1 MSEYIDETPLT
12 QEEIEEAIRAAKR
25 AKAAKKKQQAA
36 SEPSGKESAED
47 VFNEIDSAVKADSEE
62 DLSPKMKSAKS
73 FKNAFAAAK
82 SKREEDLKKK
92 KAEKQE
98 ETKQETAEN
107 EFSDE
112 LDEDFEEEFA
122 SEFEDAEP
130 AQEKN
135 DDDLSEEKPEEND
148 EENADEN
155 IEDSDFDVDDEDYE
169 EYDEDSDE
177 YEEIFEPDDESAG
190 AFVGKADIADSEDD
204 EQDDEDE
211 DDDDEDAFS
220 TKTKV
225 IIGIIIALLVAL
237 IIGAGIYFYTHKDQG
252 QPEPAVSSAVD
263 ENGVKSIKFPESSIS
278 LRVGESV
285 SLDIII
291 EPESAQDKVLKLK
304 SNDPSIAKV
313 DEQGRVTG
321 VSSGSTTITAT
332 LKSNETV
339 TASLI
344 VNVIDEKQNAINVYN
359 KFVNSI
365 LDGSTDIDSTDSE
378 EAENEEDS
386 ESESDTETDSEETKT
401 VVKSTLTGSIIRDLN
416 SDGDLELALYYKRDN
431 EEDNVRIFYLAEEGK
446 EEETEEEQEPQYD
459 EEGNLI
465 ESDSD
470 TATDTD
476 SDTTPKEKVLTEA
489 DVYSEMYSV
498 CYSTIEQDAT
508 GWDTCFVEV
517 KEDEVAKARV
527 TILSEDYSAP
537 TYVYESEDETIAT
550 VDNQGNIKGIKP
562 GVTFVTVTSPLNS
575 EAIAKIKV
583 KVKDDTDML
592 DEYLANIPKVQ
603 STNDSVI
610 PTITLTGK
618 AIVDIDNDGMSELI
632 LRYNY
637 GGNVETISIV
647 KVENEKCVEYKTYN
661 NLSDLYEY
669 YEDNGSYKNSI
680 LIHYTT
686 GAVNLEYRATV
697 SKKDSKTRT
706 SEQRIFSLEN
716 NGSLSELINFTT
728 TTDVST
734 KTVTSEVVVND
745 NSTVTSSRILDDSDD
760 ETDTTYYDPDDSEE
774 DSESY
779 EDSEE
784 DQNIDN
790 DYGYEETYARLSFED
805 IVKKADQLSGDED
818 DEYEDDYDYDDNN
831 DNDNDND
838 NDDDDEPVTST
849 VTTEIT
855 EETTK
860 YFVNGSPV
868 EQSVYEEF
876 LNTWAARF
884 SVWNAWE
891 SV

>member
-1 MSEYIDETPLT
+1 
-12 QEEIEEAIRAAKR
+12 
-25 AKAAKKKQQAA
+25 
-36 SEPSGKESAED
+36 
-47 VFNEIDSAVKADSEE
+47 
-62 DLSPKMKSAKS
+62 
-73 FKNAFAAAK
+73 
-82 SKREEDLKKK
+82 
-92 KAEKQE
+92 
-98 ETKQETAEN
+98 
-107 EFSDE
+107 
-112 LDEDFEEEFA
+112 
-122 SEFEDAEP
+122 
-130 AQEKN
+130 
-135 DDDLSEEKPEEND
+135 
-148 EENADEN
+148 
-155 IEDSDFDVDDEDYE
+155 
-169 EYDEDSDE
+169 
-177 YEEIFEPDDESAG
+177 
-190 AFVGKADIADSEDD
+190 
-204 EQDDEDE
+204 
-211 DDDDEDAFS
+211 
-220 TKTKV
+220 
-225 IIGIIIALLVAL
+225 
-237 IIGAGIYFYTHKDQG
+237 
-252 QPEPAVSSAVD
+252 
-263 ENGVKSIKFPESSIS
+263 
-278 LRVGESV
+278 
-285 SLDIII
+285 
-291 EPESAQDKVLKLK
+291 VLKLK

-359 KFVNSI
+359 KFINSI

-378 EAENEEDS
+378 EPEEENEDEQNSDS
-386 ESESDTETDSEETKT
+386 DSDTDTEETAA
-401 VVKSTLTGSIIRDLN
+401 VVKSTLSGSIIRDLN
-416 SDGDLELALYYKRDN
+416 SDGDLELALYYQRDN
-431 EEDNVRIFYLAEEGK
+431 EEDNVRIFYLAEEG
-446 EEETEEEQEPQYD
+446 EEEEEEAEPQYD

-470 TATDTD
+470 TSTDTE
-476 SDTTPKEKVLTEA
+476 SDTAPKEKILTEA
-489 DVYSEMYSV
+489 DIYSEMYSV

-517 KEDEVAKARV
+517 KEEEVTKARV

-537 TYVYESEDETIAT
+537 TYVYESEDETIAA

-562 GVTFVTVTSPLNS
+562 GITFVTVTSPLNS
-575 EAIAKIKV
+575 EAVAKIKV

-618 AIVDIDNDGMSELI
+618 AIVDIDNDGISELI

-647 KVENEKCVEYKTYN
+647 KVENERCVEYKTYN

-669 YEDNGSYKNSI
+669 YEGNGSYKNSI

-697 SKKDSKTRT
+697 SKTDSKTRT
-706 SEQRIFSLEN
+706 SEQRIFSIEN

-728 TTDVST
+728 TTDVTT
-734 KTVTSEVVVND
+734 KTVTSEVVIND
-745 NSTVTSSRILDDSDD
+745 DSTVTSSRILEDSEE

-774 DSESY
+774 DSEYY

-784 DQNIDN
+784 EQDFEN
-790 DYGYEETYARLSFED
+790 DYDYEENYARLSFDD
-805 IVKKADQLSGDED
+805 IVKTAYELSGDEE
-818 DEYEDDYDYDDNN
+818 DEDNDYGDYDDNN
-831 DNDNDND
+831 DNDNDNNNDED
-838 NDDDDEPVTST
+838 NEPVTST

>member
-1 MSEYIDETPLT
+1 MSDFIDETPLT
-12 QEEIEEAIRAAKR
+12 QEEIEEAIRAARR
-25 AKAAKKKQQAA
+25 AKAAKQKQQPAVETA
-36 SEPSGKESAED
+36 EKESAEED
-47 VFNEIDSAVKADSEE
+47 FNEIDSAVKADSDE

-92 KAEKQE
+92 KAEKKE
-98 ETKQETAEN
+98 EPK
-107 EFSDE
+107 
-112 LDEDFEEEFA
+112 
-122 SEFEDAEP
+122 
-130 AQEKN
+130 
-135 DDDLSEEKPEEND
+135 EEKPEQEETSGDEISSELDDDFEDEFAAEFESD
-148 EENADEN
+148 EEKEEPEDKKEEESDDDETDDEDF
-155 IEDSDFDVDDEDYE
+155 EDSDFDVDDEDYE
-169 EYDEDSDE
+169 EYENNSEE
-177 YEEIFEPDDESAG
+177 YDEIFEPDDEG
-190 AFVGKADIADSEDD
+190 TVTYTGKAKIADEENEETD
-204 EQDDEDE
+204 DDEDE
-211 DDDDEDAFS
+211 DEDEDAFS

-278 LRVGESV
+278 LRVGESA

-291 EPESAQDKVLKLK
+291 EPESAEDKVLKLK

-332 LKSNETV
+332 LKSNETI

-359 KFVNSI
+359 KFINSI

-378 EAENEEDS
+378 KTDDENEENSDSDSDSDSDS
-386 ESESDTETDSEETKT
+386 ENTKT
-401 VVKSTLTGSIIRDLN
+401 VVKNTLTGSIIRDLD
-416 SDGDLELALYYKRDN
+416 SDGNPELALYYKRDN
-431 EEDNVRIFYLAEEGK
+431 DEDHVRIFYLAEEGK
-446 EEETEEEQEPQYD
+446 DKEQEETEPQYD

-470 TATDTD
+470 TAADTSSD
-476 SDTTPKEKVLTEA
+476 STPKEKILTEA

-562 GVTFVTVTSPLNS
+562 GITFVTVTSPLNS

-592 DEYLANIPKVQ
+592 DEYYANIPKVQ

-647 KVENEKCVEYKTYN
+647 KVENERCVEYKTYN

-669 YEDNGSYKNSI
+669 YEGNGSYKNSI

-686 GAVNLEYRATV
+686 GAVNLEYRANV
-697 SKKDSKTRT
+697 SKTDSKTRT

-728 TTDVST
+728 TTDVTT
-734 KTVTSEVVVND
+734 KTVTSEVVIND
-745 NSTVTSSRILDDSDD
+745 ESTVTSSRIIEDS

-784 DQNIDN
+784 SQEIN
-790 DYGYEETYARLSFED
+790 DYDYEANYARLSFDD
-805 IVKKADQLSGDED
+805 IVKTTFELSRDED
-818 DEYEDDYDYDDNN
+818 DEDEDNN

-838 NDDDDEPVTST
+838 EDDDDSKPNTST

>member
-1 MSEYIDETPLT
+1 MCMSEYIDETPLT

-25 AKAAKKKQQAA
+25 AKAAKKKQQTA
-36 SEPSGKESAED
+36 SEAAGKESAED
-47 VFNEIDSAVKADSEE
+47 VFNEIDSAVKKDDEE
-62 DLSPKMKSAKS
+62 ELSPKMKSAKS
-73 FKNAFAAAK
+73 FQNAFAAAK
-82 SKREEDLKKK
+82 IKREEDLKKK
-92 KAEKQE
+92 KTEKQE
-98 ETKQETAEN
+98 KQKPEQAEE
-107 EFSDE
+107 EFADE

-122 SEFEDAEP
+122 SEFEADEP
-130 AQEKN
+130 AQEKQE
-135 DDDLSEEKPEEND
+135 DVPAEEKTEEN
-148 EENADEN
+148 EEEN
-155 IEDSDFDVDDEDYE
+155 IENSDFDVDDEDYE
-169 EYDEDSDE
+169 EYDEGSDE

-190 AFVGKADIADSEDD
+190 AFVGKANIADSDD

-211 DDDDEDAFS
+211 EDDDDDAFS

-225 IIGIIIALLVAL
+225 IIGIIIAILVAL
-237 IIGAGIYFYTHKDQG
+237 IIGAGIYFYAHKDQG

-359 KFVNSI
+359 KFINSI

-378 EAENEEDS
+378 EPEEENDEDS
-386 ESESDTETDSEETKT
+386 DSESDTDTEETKT
-401 VVKSTLTGSIIRDLN
+401 VVKNTLTGSIIRDLN
-416 SDGDLELALYYKRDN
+416 SDGDLELALYYHRDN
-431 EEDNVRIFYLAEEGK
+431 DEDNVRIFYLAEEGK
-446 EEETEEEQEPQYD
+446 EEETEEETEPQYD
-459 EEGNLI
+459 EESNLI

-476 SDTTPKEKVLTEA
+476 SDAAPKEKILTEA
-489 DVYSEMYSV
+489 DLYSEMYSV

-537 TYVYESEDETIAT
+537 TYVYESEDETVAT

-610 PTITLTGK
+610 STITLTGK

-745 NSTVTSSRILDDSDD
+745 ESTVTSSRILDDSEE

-784 DQNIDN
+784 DQELDN
-790 DYGYEETYARLSFED
+790 DYGYEEAYARLSFED

-818 DEYEDDYDYDDNN
+818 DEDEDDYDYDYDNN

-838 NDDDDEPVTST
+838 NNDDDDEPVTST

-876 LNTWAARF
+876 LSTWAARF